1 MSAALL
7 QVTNVCVR
15 YRLAAHSVLGSARSL
30 DAVRGVSFE
39 LAKGEALGIVGE
51 SGSGKSSLA
60 RAIVGLLPISGG
72 RIHFAGGAPQPGRV
86 QMVFQNPT
94 ASLNPR
100 MTVYELIA
108 EPLRV
113 AAQPAQS
120 GSAESGQ
127 TVSAAMRRCGLDP
140 SLQACYAHE
149 LSGGQC
155 QRVAIARALITN
167 PDLLICDEAVS
178 ALDVSIQAQIVNL
191 LCELQESMHL
201 AMLFISHD
209 LSVVRH
215 LCDRVLVMYRGC
227 IVEDASATALFT
239 RPQHPYTRKLLG
251 SATNTRVVG

>member
-7 QVTNVCVR
+7 RVSDVWVR
-15 YRLAAHSVLGSARSL
+15 YRLAADSLLGSARSL
-30 DAVRGVSFE
+30 DAVRGVSFDV
-39 LAKGEALGIVGE
+39 AKGETLGIVGE

-60 RAIVGLLPISGG
+60 RAIVGLMPISGG
-72 RIHFAGGAPQPGRV
+72 RISFAAGQPLPGRV
-86 QMVFQNPT
+86 QMVFQNP
-94 ASLNPR
+94 AGSLNPR
-100 MTVYELIA
+100 MTVFELIA

-113 AAQPAQS
+113 VPQPDRSDTADS
-120 GSAESGQ
+120 VTGMMAC
-127 TVSAAMRRCGLDP
+127 CGLDA
-140 SLQACYAHE
+140 SLQASYAHE

-191 LCELQESMHL
+191 LRELQESMHL
-201 AMLFISHD
+201 TMLFISHD

-227 IVEDASATALFT
+227 VVEDASAAALFS

-251 SATNTRVVG
+251 SATNTRAVG

>member
-1 MSAALL
+1 MSAVLL
-7 QVTNVCVR
+7 QLNDVTVR
-15 YRLAAHSVLGSARSL
+15 YRLAANSLLGSARTL

-39 LAKGEALGIVGE
+39 LAKGETLGIVGE

-60 RAIVGLLPISGG
+60 RAIAGLLPVSGG
-72 RIHFAGGAPQPGRV
+72 RIEFAAGAVVPGRV
-86 QMVFQNPT
+86 QMVFQNPVG
-94 ASLNPR
+94 SLNPR
-100 MTVYELIA
+100 MTVFELIA

-113 AAQPAQS
+113 AELPVQGDMADS
-120 GSAESGQ
+120 VTRIMMS
-127 TVSAAMRRCGLDP
+127 CGLDA
-140 SLQACYAHE
+140 SLQARYAHE

-191 LCELQESMHL
+191 LRELQESMQL

-227 IVEDASATALFT
+227 IVEDASVTALFT
-239 RPQHPYTRKLLG
+239 RPQHAYTRTLLG
-251 SATNTRVVG
+251 SATNL